1 MATAAPRSAIYW
13 HANQQVPVIPGTLIT
28 LVALPHAIRVYY
40 GKKSPIN
47 FLVVLQWLLFFT
59 GDAAMWVGIFW
70 AEVNA
75 PDPLYLFRKVHF
87 LATECGTVVMTVCG
101 LFKMRIFK
109 ALYPRV
115 PERLPLALAA
125 VTVII
130 FIVSASDYIYGI
142 AVGYLTPFIV
152 LRTLPFVWALALD
165 TVVSA
170 SLIATVVSIDF
181 QFAAATTATPNTD
194 PAIRETDTGAIQIH
208 VTGSSWSLSIG

>member
-1 MATAAPRSAIYW
+1 MATTAPRSAVYW
-13 HANQQVPVIPGTLIT
+13 QANQQVPVIPGSLIT
-28 LVALPHAIRVYY
+28 LVALPHVIRVYY
-40 GKKSPIN
+40 GKQSPIN
-47 FLVVLQWLLFFT
+47 ALVVLQWLLFLT
-59 GDAAMWVGIFW
+59 GDVAMWVGIFC
-70 AEVNA
+70 ADTSA

-101 LFKMRIFK
+101 LFKMRVFK

-125 VTVII
+125 VTVVI

-142 AVGYLTPFIV
+142 SVGHLTPFIV

-181 QFAAATTATPNTD
+181 QFAAAAPAAPSID
-194 PAIRETDTGAIQIH
+194 PAIRETETGAIQIH
-208 VTGSSWSLSIG
+208 VTGPS